1 MTKYSKILIPTIYL
15 GVIAVMVMSVIL
27 VLSGV
32 KSYISDK
39 PSYEWTLDNVFEDE
53 TIPVVKES
61 NDIIIRPYLSENIKV
76 LRYFYDFES
85 DDEKKQMSS
94 LIVYGDTYMQNNGV
108 DYSSDEDFDVIAILD
123 GEVISVEDNEIYGKV
138 VTIQHNDNLETTYS
152 NVKDVLVAVGYKVS
166 QGEII
171 ATSDKSKLDN
181 NVNAMLHFE
190 VSYKNNLIDPES
202 LYTLSVSELQ

>member
-53 TIPVVKES
+53 AIPVVKES

-108 DYSSDEDFDVIAILD
+108 DYSSDEDFDVIAVLD

-138 VTIQHNDNLETTYS
+138 VTIQHNDNLKTTYS

>member
-138 VTIQHNDNLETTYS
+138 VTIQHNDNLKTTYS

>member
-15 GVIAVMVMSVIL
+15 VVIGVMVMSVIL

-138 VTIQHNDNLETTYS
+138 VTIQHNDNLKTTYS